1 MKNLTYMIVF
11 LLLLPNFAIADQAY
25 IDRMTRLF
33 DAKIA
38 QEKINKEMEAKAANE
53 QKVAKI
59 KAQSRQNGL
68 NNTFDANTISATLV
82 DISKPVS
89 IVDRDTWIKTDLR
102 LIKKQQ
108 ATGKTHTELRKEFN
122 IDYLELYHKSL
133 DDFDKT
139 SARVRKINASLEKVK
154 EGENLEHQVKQ
165 NIAKGEASLK
175 KIAQIA
181 GKYSK
186 NFRHGIHVSRLK
198 SDIMSRTY
206 LEDIGNERFHTKAE
220 KAERLAKYIKKCREY
235 MGLANHEIQN
245 PSKRTQLWGRFSATV
260 ELGISNIS
268 DAIEELEGSGVDGEE
283 VFLKALRKLNYEMS
297 VLKNALE
304 ATEQKEKEEK
314 NMAAI
319 NAFLND

>member
-1 MKNLTYMIVF
+1 MITI
-11 LLLLPNFAIADQAY
+11 LLLLPTFAIADQANV
-25 IDRMTRLF
+25 DRMKAIF
-33 DAKIA
+33 DARIA
-38 QEKINKEMEAKAANE
+38 QDKANKEREAEATK
-53 QKVAKI
+53 QLRVARV
-59 KAQSRQNGL
+59 KAQSRQYGYH
-68 NNTFDANTISATLV
+68 NTYDANMISAALV

-108 ATGKTHTELRKEFN
+108 ATGKTHAELRKEYN
-122 IDYLELYHKSL
+122 IDYLELYQKSL

-139 SARVRKINASLEKVK
+139 STRVRKINANLEKVK
-154 EGENLEHQVKQ
+154 EGENLAYQVKQ

-181 GKYSK
+181 NKYSK
-186 NFRHGIHVSRLK
+186 NFRYGIHVSRLT
-198 SDIMSRTY
+198 SDIRSASE
-206 LEDIGNERFHTKAE
+206 LEDIGNEGWRTKAE
-220 KAERLAKYIKKCREY
+220 KAENLARYIKKCREY

-245 PSKRTQLWGRFSATV
+245 PSKRTVEWGLYHMNVSTGV
-260 ELGISNIS
+260 VNIS

-283 VFLKALRKLNYEMS
+283 VVLKALRKLNYEMS

-319 NAFLND
+319 NEFLND